1 MNIEIVKK
9 MSRENHK
16 LRSVYFV
23 GTAADIVQMK
33 EHGYT
38 IVRRIRNRVYEARVT
53 DQGQFIAY
61 LDSLGIGS
69 TMSEDVQND

>member
-23 GTAADIVQMK
+23 GTAAQLIQMK

-53 DQGQFIAY
+53 DQGQFIDY
-61 LDSLGIGS
+61 LDSIGIGS
-69 TMSEDVQND
+69 TMSDDEPND